1 MMLIIQQGP
10 DAGRKLR
17 LERGLL
23 TIGRGGECDLVLQE
37 TRASRRHA
45 ELRRQGDQWLIVDLE
60 STNGTAVGDV
70 RLQPQMAHPLLPGT
84 PVSIGDTRF
93 VLQEEPQDRLGS
105 LDDWSQEE
113 WVVDVTPA
121 PPALVWELAAWLS
134 RGLVLAGC
142 GLLVWGSLNDWLRV
156 QVRVPL
162 LGTVVDRTFG
172 GMDSGQAWLFFG
184 VAALALLLMAAD
196 LLSQRWGL
204 AAGLGQALLG
214 AVPAVT
220 IAGSVYRYYRAGA
233 EAFLGIGLPD
243 ILAQYARNAVHLS
256 VESGVYLVTAGL
268 AGLVVG
274 GLLRLVVAGLEP
286 AGSEQ

>member
-1 MMLIIQQGP
+1 MKLIIQQGP

-37 TRASRRHA
+37 PRASRRHA
-45 ELRRQGDQWLIVDLE
+45 ELRRQGDRWLIVDLG
-60 STNGTAVGDV
+60 STNGTAVGGV
-70 RLQPQMAHPLLPGT
+70 PLQSQMAHPLPPGT

-93 VLQEEPQDRLGS
+93 ILQEEPQDRSGS
-105 LDDWSQEE
+105 LDGWSREE
-113 WVVDVTPA
+113 WVVDVAPA
-121 PPALVWELAAWLS
+121 SPALVWDVAAWLS

-142 GLLVWGSLNDWLRV
+142 GLLVWGSLNNWLRV
-156 QVRVPL
+156 QVRAPL
-162 LGTVVDRTFG
+162 LGTVVDRTFSG
-172 GMDSGQAWLFFG
+172 TDGGQAWLFFG

-196 LLSQRWGL
+196 LLSRRWGL

-214 AVPAVT
+214 VVPAVT
-220 IAGSVYRYYRAGA
+220 IAGSIYRYYRAGA

-243 ILAQYARNAVHLS
+243 ILERYARNTVHLS
-256 VESGVYLVTAGL
+256 VESGIYLVAAGL

-286 AGSEQ
+286 AGSE